1 MWATRAHQSRSQ
13 DLVFASVPAV
23 GARYE
28 PRWRAATVARRCW
41 RCRTVSVPACGTPNT
56 GGKLHPRF
64 GPVPD
69 EPPGPPKRPS
79 APPTDKPFCPRC
91 WAEVR
96 LLDPY
101 CARCGMDLEG
111 VREEAAL
118 AGYLGVWTTPGPTS
132 TRGYQPQRSLT
143 SGPPGSAGGGRAAR
157 AHGLGDC
164 GDVARPLRPAVLGFP
179 ARTGAMTP
187 LGGHP
192 AVDDDRR
199 RGRVGGLLL
208 DLGHSQLS
216 EPAGARCAIAAHE
229 HEAGDGRLVHPVRE
243 PRPFEGGRRRPLEGQ

>member
-1 MWATRAHQSRSQ
+1 MPHPIPTEMARCNSCSAV
-13 DLVFASVPAV
+13 LAASD
-23 GARYE
+23 RF
-28 PRWRAATVARRCW
+28 C
-41 RCRTVSVPACGTPNT
+41 PACGTPNT
-56 GGKLHPRF
+56 EGKLHPRF

-91 WAEVR
+91 WAVVR

-143 SGPPGSAGGGRAAR
+143 LVAAGRAGGGRVAR
-157 AHGLGDC
+157 AHRFGRRGHVD
-164 GDVARPLRPAVLGFP
+164 RSIRPAVLGLP
-179 ARTGAMTP
+179 ARARRGDP
-187 LGGHP
+187 LGGRPPDHHGGGG
-192 AVDDDRR
+192 
-199 RGRVGGLLL
+199 RGLGRLLL
-208 DLGHSQLS
+208 DLGDS
-216 EPAGARCAIAAHE
+216 
-229 HEAGDGRLVHPVRE
+229 
-243 PRPFEGGRRRPLEGQ
+243 